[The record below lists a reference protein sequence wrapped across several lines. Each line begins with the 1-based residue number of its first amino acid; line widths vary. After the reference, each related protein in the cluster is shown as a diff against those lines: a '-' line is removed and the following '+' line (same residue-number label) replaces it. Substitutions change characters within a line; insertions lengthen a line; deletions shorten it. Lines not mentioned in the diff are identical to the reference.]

1 MTTIRYVLCYGIV
14 TKNDSQ
20 QSSSGIAEY
29 NSFCKFFQVELQ
41 LGQSCSNRSNFTFKR
56 STWAYSDV
64 ERKEFGENFGTCV
77 RAIRQDGSNGKDP
90 KPLWFRVCLFNVG
103 IKKGSHIVVFLTG
116 CLLLK

>member
-1 MTTIRYVLCYGIV
+1 MLEVYDLFRAA
-14 TKNDSQ
+14 
-20 QSSSGIAEY
+20 QSAYRGR
-29 NSFCKFFQVELQ
+29 NSFKSIQMLSQTVISGGWRNSMIALHLGPLELQ

-90 KPLWFRVCLFNVG
+90 KPLWFR
-103 IKKGSHIVVFLTG
+103 
-116 CLLLK
+116 